1 MKKTFWLEFS
11 LNIPDLCFAQKFFFA
26 QIFLCFALFYF
37 KVYPN
42 FSCVNNLKDSVL
54 CSLLSH
60 VRLFVTP
67 WIAAHQTPL
76 SMEFSRQDYENGL
89 PFPSPGNL
97 PNPGT
102 ERGSPALQADS
113 LLFEPPGV
121 GCSLPDSSVHG
132 IFSGKNTGVG
142 CHALFQGIVQTQ
154 ELNPPLLC
162 LLHCRQILYPLS
174 YGEAPRFCYLS
185 PEQMLSVTTEFGKSA
200 MYPW

>member
-1 MKKTFWLEFS
+1 MFCT
-11 LNIPDLCFAQKFFFA
+11 NVFFCTN
-26 QIFLCFALFYF
+26 FLCFALFYF

-132 IFSGKNTGVG
+132 IFFKQEYWSGLPCPLPGDRPDP
-142 CHALFQGIVQTQ
+142 GIEPTS
-154 ELNPPLLC
+154 
-162 LLHCRQILYPLS
+162 PLS
-174 YGEAPRFCYLS
+174 PALQADSLPTELWGS
-185 PEQMLSVTTEFGKSA
+185 PKILLPESRTDAKCHD
-200 MYPW
+200 